1 MLCSRHAHHHL
12 GHRSWLRCY
21 YWPQAVV
28 GGPCD
33 GCLSLQLQP
42 ATLAP
47 TSSPLV
53 VRECHQDARPGVHSV
68 SSWLLQLTAV
78 WHERRTTSTL
88 PVSAERC
95 RPPGHRRSSEWLH
108 HTSVTAATLTASSSA
123 NGVQDHGARAS
134 VARRSCYRVPCG
146 RFSPSVGRWSSPCDP
161 VLFTCGSCICSKHT
175 INLATGVSRP
185 LVLDCGMT
193 FQLDCT
199 SQDCPQVPS
208 DDLQNLIYLATAAP
222 SDSFELIGAYNNV
235 IYIPKFRLT
244 VRKTHLPIG
253 WASYRSNTR
262 LSSHPSWI
270 LCEYWVVMLVT
281 KNKSSFGVL
290 TFI

>member
-146 RFSPSVGRWSSPCDP
+146 RFSSSVGRWSSPCDP

-175 INLATGVSRP
+175 INLATEFLGRWSSTVEWPSNW
-185 LVLDCGMT
+185 T
-193 FQLDCT
+193 
-199 SQDCPQVPS
+199 VP
-208 DDLQNLIYLATAAP
+208 A
-222 SDSFELIGAYNNV
+222 
-235 IYIPKFRLT
+235 RT
-244 VRKTHLPIG
+244 VRRFLQTISKILSI
-253 WASYRSNTR
+253 WR
-262 LSSHPSWI
+262 LQ
-270 LCEYWVVMLVT
+270 LLVT
-281 KNKSSFGVL
+281 LLNW
-290 TFI
+290 